1 MCSVQ
6 NIHGKISTVG
16 LCRSSAWHDRVDCR
30 QLHWRLHSDS
40 FEYDDSVDLPAL
52 HCPACDGL
60 NIGGK
65 CRRLETSPWKTRK
78 LSRLPVS
85 SHLDH
90 LDFESYLD
98 ARFNLN
104 IGWSTITLWW
114 PWDWCYWSLIDV
126 GLLALTKK
134 IVSLGCAVIRV
145 DLTVNILLFHSTW
158 CLSVTKDTLDHCYWE
173 QLTATESNSHKNS
186 CSISIWQFLLKHIC
200 VPRRPFFRR
209 LVLP

>member
-6 NIHGKISTVG
+6 CLLSKISTVG

-40 FEYDDSVDLPAL
+40 FEYDDSVYLPAL

-104 IGWSTITLWW
+104 ITRMALRLMFVGI
-114 PWDWCYWSLIDV
+114 IDLFDI
-126 GLLALTKK
+126 GLLALTIE

>member
-6 NIHGKISTVG
+6 CLLSKISTVG
-16 LCRSSAWHDRVDCR
+16 LCRSSAWHDRVDWR

-90 LDFESYLD
+90 LDFESYPD

-104 IGWSTITLWW
+104 IGWPTITRMALRLMLLKFIGII
-114 PWDWCYWSLIDV
+114 DLFDV
-126 GLLALTKK
+126 GLLALTRE

-158 CLSVTKDTLDHCYWE
+158 CHSVTKDTLDHCYWE

-186 CSISIWQFLLKHIC
+186 CNMSW
-200 VPRRPFFRR
+200 FFF
-209 LVLP
+209 VGA